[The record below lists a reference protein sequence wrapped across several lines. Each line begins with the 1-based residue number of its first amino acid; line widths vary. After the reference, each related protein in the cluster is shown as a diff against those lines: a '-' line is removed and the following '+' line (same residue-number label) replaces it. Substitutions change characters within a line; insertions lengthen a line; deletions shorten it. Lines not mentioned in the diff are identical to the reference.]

1 MCVLIPE
8 TWAVERTFQSR
19 RGFMQRVSASDSS
32 RDVLQAGKALS
43 ALCPGVDSCTC
54 TAWHSFLPWSFPH
67 RPRGLRILG
76 LQVKLNS
83 AKVPEPHE
91 ATRITPH
98 KCFKD
103 FQGSLAFTPSFVS
116 WLTQIQLQ
124 MRYCLPLWLCHRR
137 EGGQRKKKKP
147 QKMIIVKMIAGNE
160 NTWFYFFTH

>member
-8 TWAVERTFQSR
+8 MWAAERTFHSR
-19 RGFMQRVSASDSS
+19 RGFMQCVSASDSS

-43 ALCPGVDSCTC
+43 ALSEKALTALCPGVDSCTC

-67 RPRGLRILG
+67 RPRGLKILG

-91 ATRITPH
+91 ATRMTPH

-103 FQGSLAFTPSFVS
+103 FQGSPAFTPTFVS
-116 WLTQIQLQ
+116 WLTQIQPQ

-137 EGGQRKKKKP
+137 EGGQRKK
-147 QKMIIVKMIAGNE
+147 QKAPKDDNC
-160 NTWFYFFTH
+160 